1 MKRFVFLS
9 VLLVLLGVIV
19 GCGGN
24 EDAATVSRVS
34 TPADE
39 IWARVVPAAG
49 TETVYGI
56 PLSFANTQMF
66 IDWYNTI
73 GLTQAERMLRD
84 DALAPFVAPCCDEYP
99 MSTCCCECNLSRSIW
114 GLCAYLISEYG
125 YSIDQL
131 RVAALQWSRFIRP
144 DYYVAQALEE
154 AGRNPAIYGVS
165 TESSCF
171 TDRCELPFYREV
183 GPRYIGGCGGMEDLV
198 AMKDE

>member
-1 MKRFVFLS
+1 MKRIALLFA
-9 VLLVLLGVIV
+9 LLVMLAVMV

-24 EDAATVSRVS
+24 KDAATVSHVPG
-34 TPADE
+34 PADE

-73 GLTQAERMLRD
+73 ELTQAEHMMRD
-84 DALAPFVAPCCDEYP
+84 EALAVFVAPCCDEYP

-114 GLCAYLISEYG
+114 GLCAYLISEHG

-131 RVAALQWSRFIRP
+131 RVAALQWSQFIRP
-144 DYYVAQALEE
+144 DYYVAQALEK
-154 AGRNPAIYGVS
+154 AGRNAVLYGVS

-171 TDRCELPFYREV
+171 TDRCELPFHREV
-183 GPRYIGGCGGMEDLV
+183 GTRYIGGCGGMEDLV